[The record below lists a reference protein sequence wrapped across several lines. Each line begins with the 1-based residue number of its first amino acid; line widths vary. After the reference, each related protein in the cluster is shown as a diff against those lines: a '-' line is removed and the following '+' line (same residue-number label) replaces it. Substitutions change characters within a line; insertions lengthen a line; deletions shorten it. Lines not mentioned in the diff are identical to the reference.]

1 MNTMKK
7 YIFSI
12 FIALLLF
19 LCLSGSVYANDTG
32 YIIQLKEGYVPDA
45 SFGLELINEGC
56 RLYYTDDRQIESKIG
71 EHIEVISENYMIE
84 SPDFAPTPYVAPSP
98 SFSLASADT
107 YYSRQWALGAINAE
121 YAWNMATYGNDI
133 KVAVID
139 SGYSYHPDLNANVL
153 QGENFFVTVG
163 NGVDDF
169 SAVDATDVTDNIGH
183 GTHVSGIIA
192 AVADNSKGI
201 AGIAPKAKI
210 VPFKCFD
217 KNPDTGADYGTSL
230 MMLAEAICAAV
241 DEYGCQIINMSWVAS
256 ENTDLLKAVID
267 YAYGKGAILV
277 AAAGND
283 GNTTM
288 YYPAGYNNVI
298 GAASI
303 ASDKTRS
310 SFSNYNTSVTVA
322 APGSSIISTYII
334 GSKSTYASASGTS
347 QATPMISAMA
357 AIALSAKPD
366 LTNAEFMEILTQ
378 TATDLGDE
386 GYDTSFG
393 YGLVNVEAMLN
404 KITENS
410 DGYTSPVNYRN
421 GNPYFVIKNTSGKT
435 NMKYLAGFADYNET
449 KTQITYCNA
458 KAITLGIDET
468 AEISHENVCNN
479 QSVFFWSI
487 PQMKPLWYKRQ

>member
-12 FIALLLF
+12 FIAMLLF
-19 LCLSGSVYANDTG
+19 LCLSGSVYADDTG

-45 SFGLELINEGC
+45 SYGLELINEGC

-84 SPDFAPTPYVAPSP
+84 SPDFAPAPYVAPSP

-107 YYSRQWALGAINAE
+107 YYSKQWALGAINAE
-121 YAWNMATYGNDI
+121 YAWDMATYGNDI

-139 SGYSYHPDLNANVL
+139 SGYSYHPDLDANVL
-153 QGENFFVTVG
+153 PGENFFVTVG

-169 SAVDATDVTDNIGH
+169 SDVSATAVTDNIGH

-210 VPFKCFD
+210 VPLKCFD

-230 MMLAEAICAAV
+230 KMLTKAICDAV

-256 ENTDLLKAVID
+256 ENTDPLKTVID

-288 YYPAGYNNVI
+288 YYPAGYSNVI

-303 ASDKTRS
+303 DSSLNKS

-334 GSKSTYASASGTS
+334 NSKSTYAWADGTS

-366 LTNAEFMEILTQ
+366 LTNAEFLEILTQ
-378 TATDLGDE
+378 SATDLGDE

-404 KITENS
+404 KITEETL
-410 DGYTSPVNYRN
+410 GYISPINYTN
-421 GNPYFVIKNTSGKT
+421 GKPYVVVKNTSETDGL
-435 NMKYLAGFADYNET
+435 NYLAGFVDYSDE
-449 KTQITYCNA
+449 KHQMTYCNV
-458 KAITLGIDET
+458 KTITLNSGEY
-468 AEISHENVCNN
+468 AKISHEFECDNPNI
-479 QSVFFWSI
+479 FFWSI
-487 PQMKPLWYKRQ
+487 PQTKPLWYKRQ